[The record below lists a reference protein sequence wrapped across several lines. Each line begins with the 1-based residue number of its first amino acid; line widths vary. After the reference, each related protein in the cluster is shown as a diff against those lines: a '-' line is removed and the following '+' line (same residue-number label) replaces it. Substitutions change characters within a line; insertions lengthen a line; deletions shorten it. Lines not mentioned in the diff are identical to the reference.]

1 MTETVVIEQKKHY
14 LMLMVKLVPKS
25 LYKDNKKA
33 EASLIRLMM
42 EVFEHGI
49 EFGETGKVEVVL

>member
-1 MTETVVIEQKKHY
+1 MTETVIIEQKKHY

-33 EASLIRLMM
+33 EDSLIRLMM